1 MTARTELLRCTG
13 ETRTTGHGVGLRDLC
28 QRAIDHACG
37 DPVWFRI
44 GDVIVVKFGIVSATV
59 AFFAMCACALFMR
72 SVGIPLG
79 FIHTWL
85 LASIVALLLG
95 SIVVGKLMDLF
106 RPAALRS
113 AAAGKVAFTFF
124 GGFLGVT
131 AVSLGMAW
139 YWGLPFARCTDAMLV
154 SVPFFHGLSRLAC
167 LNYGCCCGREMSDP
181 DRLHVTYHHEQ
192 SKAVRALGLRGVA
205 LYPVQLYELAGN
217 MVLGVV
223 LLTLWFAVGIEG
235 LVSAVYLM
243 GYVVVR
249 TLADRYRSQTDSH
262 EKRTYHGYLGG
273 LALTFGLG
281 GLAFLVLSAVQAAP
295 LTPVFDAQAWAALTG
310 IAPYALALSA
320 LMLLTY
326 GVHFR
331 RIGRWF

>member
-13 ETRTTGHGVGLRDLC
+13 ETRATARGVGLREVC
-28 QRAIDHACG
+28 QRVIDHACG

-44 GDVIVVKFGIVSATV
+44 GDVIVVKFGIISATV
-59 AFFAMCACALFMR
+59 AFVGMCACTLFMS

-79 FIHTWL
+79 FVHTWL

-106 RPAALRS
+106 RPAAQRR
-113 AAAGKVAFTFF
+113 AAAGKIAFTFF

-131 AVSLGMAW
+131 AVTLAMAW
-139 YWGLPFARCTDAMLV
+139 HWGLPFARCTDAMLV

-167 LNYGCCCGREMSDP
+167 LNYGCCCGREMTHP
-181 DRLHVTYHHEQ
+181 GRIHVTYHHEQ
-192 SKAVRALGLRGVA
+192 SKAVRVLGLRGVP
-205 LYPVQLYELAGN
+205 LYPVQLYELTGN
-217 MVLGVV
+217 LVLGGV
-223 LLTLWFAVGIEG
+223 LLILWFGVGLEG

-243 GYVVVR
+243 GYVVLR

-262 EKRTYHGYLGG
+262 EKRAYHGYLSS

-281 GLAFLVLSAVQAAP
+281 GIAILVLAIVRAAP
-295 LTPVFDAQAWAALTG
+295 LTPVFRADHWAAVAG
-310 IAPYALALSA
+310 IVPFALALSA
-320 LMLLTY
+320 LMALTY